1 MVALIGYVAYF
12 LLENNGLRI
21 VPAFMKGTP
30 AGVERTLC
38 GQISFRLEGRG
49 RRQSGLG
56 GSQLDVLGL
65 QNS

>member
-1 MVALIGYVAYF
+1 MLLIF

-30 AGVERTLC
+30 AGVEITLC
-38 GQISFRLEGRG
+38 GQSFRLEGRG